1 VIRIV
6 VADDHPVVR
15 KGLLRILEDQEDI
28 RVVAEVASGEDLLQR
43 LATTRADVVLLDI
56 SMPGPGFLELLR
68 RVCDE
73 HPRTRVLVLSIHAED
88 QYAVQAIHCGAAG
101 YVMKDRPPEELIA
114 AIRRVHSGGRHVSP
128 AIAAKLEADSRRAP
142 GRAPHESLS
151 PREFDVMGMLAAG
164 LGVKQ
169 IAEDLGLSPKTVSTF
184 RARILKKMGF
194 RSNAEIVRY
203 LVERKMLA

>member
-1 VIRIV
+1 MIRIV

-15 KGLLRILEDQEDI
+15 KGLLRILEDQEDV
-28 RVVAEVASGEDLLQR
+28 RVVAEVESGEDLLQR
-43 LATTRADVVLLDI
+43 LVTTRADVVLLDI

-169 IAEDLGLSPKTVSTF
+169 IADDLGLSPKTVSTF

-194 RSNAEIVRY
+194 HSNAEIVRY
-203 LVERKMLA
+203 LVERRMLA

>member
-6 VADDHPVVR
+6 IADDHPVVR
-15 KGLLRILEDQEDI
+15 KGLLRILEDQDDV

-43 LATTRADVVLLDI
+43 LASTRADVVLLDI

-128 AIAAKLEADSRRAP
+128 AIAAKLEADSKRSP
-142 GRAPHESLS
+142 GRAPHEALS

-169 IAEDLGLSPKTVSTF
+169 IADDLGLSPKTVSTF

-203 LVERKMLA
+203 LVERRMLA

>member
-6 VADDHPVVR
+6 IADDHPVVR
-15 KGLLRILEDQEDI
+15 KGLLRILEDLDDV
-28 RVVAEVASGEDLLQR
+28 RVVAEVASGEDLIDR
-43 LATTRADVVLLDI
+43 LSSTRADVVLLDI
-56 SMPGPGFLELLR
+56 SMPGPGFLEILR

-73 HPRTRVLVLSIHAED
+73 HPRTRVLVLSIHGED

-114 AIRRVHSGGRHVSP
+114 AIRRVHGGGRHVSP
-128 AIAAKLEADSRRAP
+128 AIAAKLESDSRRAP
-142 GRAPHESLS
+142 GRAPHEALS

-203 LVERKMLA
+203 LVERRMLA

>member
-15 KGLLRILEDQEDI
+15 KGLLRILEDQDDV
-28 RVVAEVASGEDLLQR
+28 RVVAEVASGEDLIDR
-43 LATTRADVVLLDI
+43 LASTRADVVLLDI
-56 SMPGPGFLELLR
+56 SMPGPGFLEVLR

-73 HPRTRVLVLSIHAED
+73 HPRTRVLVLSIHHED

-114 AIRRVHSGGRHVSP
+114 AIRRVHGGGRHVSP
-128 AIAAKLEADSRRAP
+128 AIATKLESDSRRAP
-142 GRAPHESLS
+142 GRPPHEALS

-169 IAEDLGLSPKTVSTF
+169 IADDLGLSPKTVSTF

-203 LVERKMLA
+203 LVERRMLA